1 MKQSPNVLGIA
12 LGCKSFHEVSFILV
26 CIELIYRLRKGRMDD
41 GAGKGLTAAAQF
53 SSLVTVHNAIRSI
66 SRSVSKVEGGRHV
79 HEETLLR
86 LTVFA
91 GD

>member
-1 MKQSPNVLGIA
+1 
-12 LGCKSFHEVSFILV
+12 
-26 CIELIYRLRKGRMDD
+26 MDD

-53 SSLVTVHNAIRSI
+53 SSLVTVNKAIRSM
-66 SRSVSKVEGGRHV
+66 SRSVSQVEGGRHV
-79 HEETLLR
+79 HEEPLLR

>member
-1 MKQSPNVLGIA
+1 MKRSPNVLGIA
-12 LGCKSFHEVSFILV
+12 LGCKSFHTTPCALV
-26 CIELIYRLRKGRMDD
+26 CIDLIYRLRKGRMDD

-53 SSLVTVHNAIRSI
+53 ASLVTVNNAIRSI
-66 SRSVSKVEGGRHV
+66 SRSVSKVEGGRHG